1 MGENVM
7 YNQFLSGDHGMITG
21 CPNLVLLFIVLL
33 FLVGT
38 IVLVACLS
46 KKKKKVEPAVNTDE
60 PVKSKEEDPNGNH
73 DVVDDIAD
81 EIDKFAEQKKK
92 MALYLSYL
100 NTRDGEGLANA
111 NTRRFLI
118 ATKGRNVV
126 NNPNFENEIEEAID
140 EDQVEYLEKRRR
152 AMVNQLSGVMGKEK
166 MKNKQRQRRR
176 DNFM

>member
-1 MGENVM
+1 MGEDVM
-7 YNQFLSGDHGMITG
+7 YNQFLSGDHGMISG
-21 CPNLVLLFIVLL
+21 CPNIVLL
-33 FLVGT
+33 FLALALLVGA

-46 KKKKKVEPAVNTDE
+46 KKKKKVGPEEVKAE
-60 PVKSKEEDPNGNH
+60 PVKSKEEDPNTNS

-111 NTRRFLI
+111 NARRFLI

-126 NNPNFENEIEEAID
+126 NNPNFEDEIEEIID
-140 EDQVEYLEKRRR
+140 EDQMEYLERRRR
-152 AMVNQLSGVMGKEK
+152 AMVNQLNAVMGVDKK
-166 MKNKQRQRRR
+166 KDKQRNRRP